1 MADSA
6 QERKRQG
13 QLEKK
18 RQEMLA
24 GYAEQRAALSAE
36 ASRDHTNAERFV
48 KRTEGV
54 EERMK
59 RSTVGLVHAQDFK
72 RIREELEEENR
83 RKAAQTDD
91 IQQED
96 KKRKKKKD
104 KKSKMLSFGGDD
116 DEDEAATAAAEEEG
130 ACGRDVV
137 AAAPLLRH
145 ELTLPPPL
153 LFSCSRSSP
162 TSTSG
167 EARQVWQEPQ
177 RGHVVLAGQRTR
189 RARAQDPRGAAEAV
203 PQRAGRDKEGGH

>member
-1 MADSA
+1 MNAGSGESAFGYVDECCWRDGGKRGGVVLLSGDLLSCSLALTSFSISTGRTAQTWSLIGIMADSA

-36 ASRDHTNAERFV
+36 ASRDHTSAERFV

-91 IQQED
+91 IQQDD

-116 DEDEAATAAAEEEG
+116 EEDEATAAAEEEG
-130 ACGRDVV
+130 ACGSSW
-137 AAAPLLRH
+137 RH
-145 ELTLPPPL
+145 SGC
-153 LFSCSRSSP
+153 FA
-162 TSTSG
+162 TS
-167 EARQVWQEPQ
+167 
-177 RGHVVLAGQRTR
+177 
-189 RARAQDPRGAAEAV
+189 
-203 PQRAGRDKEGGH
+203 